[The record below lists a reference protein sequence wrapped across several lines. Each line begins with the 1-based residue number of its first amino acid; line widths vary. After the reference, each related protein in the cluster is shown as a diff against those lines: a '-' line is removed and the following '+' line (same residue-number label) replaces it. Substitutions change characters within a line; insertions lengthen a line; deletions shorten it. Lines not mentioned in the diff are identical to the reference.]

1 MKKTNIKKN
10 GIQVSVTISEISK
23 NKLDNLANSLK
34 LTNSKIV
41 DFVLK
46 EIENEELLKLYT
58 RHLNTLIN
66 TSMENKATEKNE
78 KSFA

>member
-41 DFVLK
+41 DFILN

-58 RHLNTLIN
+58 RHLNNLIN